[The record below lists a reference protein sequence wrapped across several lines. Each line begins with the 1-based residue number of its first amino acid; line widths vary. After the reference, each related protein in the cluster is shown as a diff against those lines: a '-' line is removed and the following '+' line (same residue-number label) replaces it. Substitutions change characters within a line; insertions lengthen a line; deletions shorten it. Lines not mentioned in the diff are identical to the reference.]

1 MVIIYLSL
9 ALIIVST
16 CFFIYRIITFKKE
29 ITPTMDQITIANET
43 IQHGI
48 SSIQYQSNQL
58 SETQAAIKND
68 IAYKQAA
75 FLYTVDTCKRVVKK
89 DGFQ

>member
-1 MVIIYLSL
+1 
-9 ALIIVST
+9 
-16 CFFIYRIITFKKE
+16 
-29 ITPTMDQITIANET
+29 MDQITIANET

-89 DGFQ
+89 DASNKKPSFPNPPLFGHFL